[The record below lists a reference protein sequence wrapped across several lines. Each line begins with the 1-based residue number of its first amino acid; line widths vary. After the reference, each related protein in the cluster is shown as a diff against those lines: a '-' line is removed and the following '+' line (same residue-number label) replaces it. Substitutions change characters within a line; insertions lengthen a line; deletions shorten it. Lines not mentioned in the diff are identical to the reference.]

1 MGLESTFPHFTWNLW
16 LDIFHMFQY
25 DFMRNAFLAGTALS
39 IVSGLVGYYVVVR
52 HQAFAGE
59 ALSDVAFTGAMGGAV
74 LGFNPLAGL
83 LY

>member
-1 MGLESTFPHFTWNLW
+1 
-16 LDIFHMFQY
+16 MFQY
-25 DFMRNAFLAGTALS
+25 DFMRNAFFAGTALS

-59 ALSDVAFTGAMGGAV
+59 ALSDVVFTGAMGGAV
-74 LGFNPLAGL
+74 FGFSPLQER